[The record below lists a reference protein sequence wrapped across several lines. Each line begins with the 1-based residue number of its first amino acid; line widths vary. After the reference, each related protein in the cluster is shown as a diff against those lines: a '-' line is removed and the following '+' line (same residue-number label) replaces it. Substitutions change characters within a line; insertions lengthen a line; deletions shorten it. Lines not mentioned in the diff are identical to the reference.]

1 MELDNKVGRDGVQ
14 CSLTSDA
21 PICESPHHAVS
32 LDWATFVVERS
43 SNLRIGKIYFKV
55 GCNYTRCLKEP

>member
-1 MELDNKVGRDGVQ
+1 MELDNKVGRDEVQ

-32 LDWATFVVERS
+32 LDWATFVVERGYT
-43 SNLRIGKIYFKV
+43 LRLGNIHSKV
-55 GCNYTRCLKEP
+55 G